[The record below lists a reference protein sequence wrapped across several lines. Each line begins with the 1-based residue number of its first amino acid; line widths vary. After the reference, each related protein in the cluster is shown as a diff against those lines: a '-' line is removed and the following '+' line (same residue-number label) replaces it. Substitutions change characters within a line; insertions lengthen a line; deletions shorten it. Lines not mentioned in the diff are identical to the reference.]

1 MATSIYVYEPI
12 ELYAKL
18 YAENRDDPMRE
29 CELLDLYLNDGR
41 LYVLTNT
48 SMHKEQPQLQRS
60 IVHFRNGE
68 IGEWE
73 DGKEELVKYDDVRL
87 NIKKDQIEFF
97 PRFLRKPKLSMR
109 IGRFYGNLEKGKIK
123 VDYKN
128 RFYDLH
134 RDRITFILEDKNGS

>member
-1 MATSIYVYEPI
+1 
-12 ELYAKL
+12 
-18 YAENRDDPMRE
+18 
-29 CELLDLYLNDGR
+29 
-41 LYVLTNT
+41 
-48 SMHKEQPQLQRS
+48 MHKEHPQLQRS